1 MKYILFLSADTVQSY
16 NAVLAI
22 LQLIITSGFD
32 IKLEASRQLL
42 SILVSRTTAAKN
54 FAKQLGWQE
63 ALSKLFIL
71 RPISIVT
78 SDFDLMDSDIVME
91 NQTGCDN
98 GGTRGSDSDLLC
110 SNGDYCKQNSENV
123 PLLDYKVDGNSTQI
137 SSAISP
143 NNCVQS
149 EKKSSPNIDKHNCDN
164 ENDQNGDSAKCD
176 NGSTPVQKRHPP
188 TVLDL
193 TPKVSANNGAS
204 TVEFFS
210 PSLNT
215 PSTPLYLKSQLFNEF
230 ANFEDDPRP
239 MSRSSSAS
247 AEDLSTI
254 AQRAAER
261 KSLQRE
267 VSSTSIP
274 LLAHSESGLD
284 LSSEGVELRRDSI
297 SSSWHQNN
305 THRMLSSLG
314 LRGSFLMDVV
324 ENSEELCQNLLIVLY
339 TIMWKGVEGSD
350 ETAWKVSVAFI
361 TVKSGLEISP
371 ISNSV
376 VKHSD
381 WSSQEQ
387 ISHSTKSHH
396 FSLSMKFEKKLYNLR
411 PWRS

>member
-1 MKYILFLSADTVQSY
+1 MNKHAPLPILLILKLYDKLHFFMKYILFISSDTVQSY

-42 SILVSRTTAAKN
+42 SILVSKTAAAKN

-71 RPISIVT
+71 RPISLET

-91 NQTGCDN
+91 NRTGCDN
-98 GGTRGSDSDLLC
+98 GGTRGSDSELLC
-110 SNGDYCKQNSENV
+110 SNGDNCKQNLENV
-123 PLLDYKVDGNSTQI
+123 PLLDCKGDRNSTQ
-137 SSAISP
+137 SAISP
-143 NNCVQS
+143 NNCVQT
-149 EKKSSPNIDKHNCDN
+149 EKKSSPNINKHICDN
-164 ENDQNGDSAKCD
+164 ENDQKCD
-176 NGSTPVQKRHPP
+176 TDNGATTPVQKRHPP
-188 TVLDL
+188 TALDL
-193 TPKVSANNGAS
+193 TLKVSASNDAP

-215 PSTPLYLKSQLFNEF
+215 PSTPLYLKSHLFDEF
-230 ANFEDDPRP
+230 TTSEDDLRP

-267 VSSTSIP
+267 ISSTSIH
-274 LLAHSESGLD
+274 LLAHSESGLE
-284 LSSEGVELRRDSI
+284 LSSEGVEFRRDSI
-297 SSSWHQNN
+297 SSTWHQNN
-305 THRMLSSLG
+305 THRMLNSLG

-324 ENSEELCQNLLIVLY
+324 ENSEELCHNLVIVLY
-339 TIMWKGVEGSD
+339 TIMWKGVDGSD

-361 TVKSGLEISP
+361 TVKSQTL
-371 ISNSV
+371 
-376 VKHSD
+376 
-381 WSSQEQ
+381 SQA
-387 ISHSTKSHH
+387 
-396 FSLSMKFEKKLYNLR
+396 F
-411 PWRS
+411 